1 MNKHLPFVFKKEKH
15 IPNSQKNTQESYLS
29 DKSPNNINIS
39 NLSPFIS
46 LESKTKIKILTNSD
60 EKLKDEEIQAS
71 PDIPETEYNEG
82 RWTKEEHSKFLK
94 GILEYGN
101 EWKMVQKIIKT
112 RSSTQ
117 ARSHA
122 QKFFLKIKKIIKN
135 EKLSINPDNLL
146 KFIFNSDENFN
157 EGLPLTEIQRNR
169 LLNVIISNLKTLDI
183 NNSKSNKVNI
193 NEIKKL
199 TSQKKEEKAFCKK
212 DSEDKFNFKN
222 NIIIISNSDNSNLT
236 NNSSL
241 DEQKNNIEISNNFC
255 SKKRKGSSFNR
266 IFEIK
271 KVIKY
276 KYTNNYKKLNESF
289 NKNILEKSNLKT
301 DKKRIIKIKLNNN
314 IKNERKK
321 ETKSKNIFNHNIIY
335 PIING
340 NYIINNNIINITNNY
355 NNNNNSNSNNINNN
369 TNNYNNMNN
378 KTNININNNNS
389 VNDIFNN
396 DNKFN
401 NFIEPLSD
409 FGTCLK
415 NNYFF
420 GEDDFPK
427 FNIFECQKKLFFDN
441 FGFNEPFKSNF
452 YDENLEN
459 NFNLSIRE

>member
-212 DSEDKFNFKN
+212 DNEDKFNFKN

-255 SKKRKGSSFNR
+255 SKKRKGSLFNR

-276 KYTNNYKKLNESF
+276 KYTNNYKKLNENF

-301 DKKRIIKIKLNNN
+301 NRKRLFKIKLN
-314 IKNERKK
+314 
-321 ETKSKNIFNHNIIY
+321 
-335 PIING
+335 
-340 NYIINNNIINITNNY
+340 
-355 NNNNNSNSNNINNN
+355 
-369 TNNYNNMNN
+369 
-378 KTNININNNNS
+378 
-389 VNDIFNN
+389 
-396 DNKFN
+396 
-401 NFIEPLSD
+401 
-409 FGTCLK
+409 
-415 NNYFF
+415 
-420 GEDDFPK
+420 
-427 FNIFECQKKLFFDN
+427 
-441 FGFNEPFKSNF
+441 
-452 YDENLEN
+452 
-459 NFNLSIRE
+459 